1 MMHKL
6 TTVEQVGTAL
16 WVKRDDLFTVA
27 GVNGGKARVA
37 LRLVRRALRTGKDGV
52 ATYGNK
58 GSVQLEI
65 VAAIARKYKLPCWV
79 FTNKHTIET
88 REVNRAEQL
97 GAIVSISRSTY
108 DNVSLTKA
116 LNFVNGI
123 LRNGRIG
130 WIPPGMVHSWTIQEA
145 ARQVENIPAAVK
157 RVVIPVGSG
166 THLAGVLQGL
176 DSAKRAIDVVGVVI
190 GRDPVSVLNRLA
202 PQGWYQKCSL
212 VASNVKY
219 GTYAKELDFH
229 GVPLDP
235 VYEAHAAKHAC
246 KKGDLL
252 WIIGNRNLHR
262 AVTS

>member
-1 MMHKL
+1 MNIL
-6 TTVEQVGTAL
+6 TTVEQVGL
-16 WVKRDDLFTVA
+16 NRWVKRDDLFTVA

-37 LRLVRRALRTGKDGV
+37 LRLVKWAYRSGKDGV

-65 VAAIARKYKLPCWV
+65 VAAIAKEYKLPCWV
-79 FTNKHTIET
+79 FTNKHTIKT
-88 REVNRAEQL
+88 REVTRAEQL
-97 GAIVSISRSTY
+97 GATVSISMSTY

-123 LRNGRIG
+123 RHNGRIG
-130 WIPPGMVHSWTIQEA
+130 WIPPGMVHTWTIQEA
-145 ARQVENIPAAVK
+145 ARQVANIPEDVK

-176 DSAKRAIDVVGVVI
+176 DAAKRDIYVVGVVI
-190 GRDPVSVLNRLA
+190 GRDPVLVLNRLA
-202 PQGWYQKCSL
+202 PQGWRRKCSL
-212 VASNVKY
+212 VASGVKY
-219 GTYAKELDFH
+219 GTHAKELNFY

-235 VYEAHAAKHAC
+235 VYEAHAAPHAC

-252 WIIGNRNLHR
+252 WLIGNRNLHR